1 VENRGQAGFWLS
13 PQQEHVWQSG
23 HDTDMQL
30 YRSQCVVMLD
40 GRIDPY
46 RLRECIESSVNRHES
61 LRTIFQRQP
70 GIKVPFQVIRDDPE
84 FHWKSEDRSTASA
97 ENLDAE
103 LESLALAERTRSFD
117 FERGPLLHA
126 ALVRLSEAKHALI
139 LTAALVCADSG
150 SLRNLVREIAALY
163 SGEKPL
169 ADEPLRYVQFS
180 QWQTELL
187 KAEDDNTGEGKDYW
201 RKQNPPPAPALIPG
215 IAVPS
220 AGRFNPAVHVE
231 FINSDLTARIDDIA
245 RAENVTPGSVL
256 LTCWHILLWRLTAQP
271 RIAVATSFEGREYE
285 ELRNAIGLFEKNV
298 PVVCRFD
305 GNFRFAEL
313 LMAVHSSVQIAS
325 ELQEYYA
332 PGSTRDDHQHEAVQF
347 NYREQWRPISAGELR
362 FCLRDEYSCLDRF
375 DVKLV
380 CARGENGIE
389 AQFHYNVSRYD
400 ENSVAQWASH
410 FITLLASALR
420 NPALEAGKLRLLGEE
435 EWQTLVVDWNQTE
448 AEFPDKCIHQLLEA
462 QVTRTPERVAVVCGD
477 QQLTYKD
484 LNARANRLAHYL
496 RRRGIGPESLVG
508 LCLERSVNLMVGL
521 WAILKAGGAY
531 VPLNPDTPK
540 PRLKQQLAGAHV
552 VLTEQKLK
560 AGIPDFGGSMMSL
573 DGEQQPWAHESEANP
588 APSVRP
594 DHLVYVIYTSGSTGV
609 PKGVAVTHR
618 NLVNYSSFI
627 VRRLELEKFPEGL
640 QFAVVSTIGADLG
653 NTCIY
658 PPLIWGGT
666 VHLVPYETSTD
677 TRQMARYCTRHHI
690 DVLKIV
696 PSHLSALIS
705 SSEAAQILPNKYL
718 ILGGEALPVKLVDR
732 IRQLDRG
739 CEILNHY
746 GPTETTVGS
755 LTLWL
760 GREWKADEGN
770 VTVPIGRPIANTK
783 AYLLDAHQQPVP
795 TGVVGELYLAG
806 AGVARGYLNHPELTT
821 ERFLADPFT
830 AESGGRMY
838 RTGDLAR
845 YRPDGAIEFLG
856 RGDDQVKV
864 RGFRIELGEIESA
877 LVEHPGVRQA
887 AVLVRQ
893 EENGQKR
900 LVAYLVVRR
909 DEVPGE
915 TTLREYLKE
924 RLPDYMMPAAFVVLD
939 KLPLNANGK
948 IDRQSLPAPEEV
960 SSARAY
966 VPPSSATEKVVAG
979 IWEEVLQVKQVGVQ
993 DDFFKLGGHSLLATQ
1008 VVSRVREHFKVE
1020 VSLRT
1025 LFEKPTVSALAEA
1038 VQTAQEDGTKQVRSS
1053 IVPVSRDAYRVGRNT
1068 S

>member
-1 VENRGQAGFWLS
+1 
-13 PQQEHVWQSG
+13 
-23 HDTDMQL
+23 
-30 YRSQCVVMLD
+30 
-40 GRIDPY
+40 
-46 RLRECIESSVNRHES
+46 
-61 LRTIFQRQP
+61 
-70 GIKVPFQVIRDDPE
+70 
-84 FHWKSEDRSTASA
+84 
-97 ENLDAE
+97 
-103 LESLALAERTRSFD
+103 
-117 FERGPLLHA
+117 
-126 ALVRLSEAKHALI
+126 
-139 LTAALVCADSG
+139 
-150 SLRNLVREIAALY
+150 
-163 SGEKPL
+163 
-169 ADEPLRYVQFS
+169 
-180 QWQTELL
+180 
-187 KAEDDNTGEGKDYW
+187 
-201 RKQNPPPAPALIPG
+201 
-215 IAVPS
+215 
-220 AGRFNPAVHVE
+220 
-231 FINSDLTARIDDIA
+231 
-245 RAENVTPGSVL
+245 
-256 LTCWHILLWRLTAQP
+256 
-271 RIAVATSFEGREYE
+271 
-285 ELRNAIGLFEKNV
+285 
-298 PVVCRFD
+298 
-305 GNFRFAEL
+305 
-313 LMAVHSSVQIAS
+313 VHSSVQIAS

-347 NYREQWRPISAGELR
+347 EYREQLRPISAGELR
-362 FCLRDEYSCLDRF
+362 FCLRDEYSCRDRF

-380 CARGENGIE
+380 CARRENGIE

-400 ENSVAQWASH
+400 ENSVARWASH
-410 FITLLASALR
+410 FITLVASALG
-420 NPALEAGKLRLLGEE
+420 NPALEAGKLRLLREE
-435 EWQTLVVDWNQTE
+435 EWQKLVVDWNQTD

-462 QVTRTPERVAVVCGD
+462 QVARTPERVAVVCGD

-496 RRRGIGPESLVG
+496 RRQGIGPDSLVG
-508 LCLERSVNLMVGL
+508 LCLERSVNLMVAL

-540 PRLKQQLAGAHV
+540 LRLKQQLAGAHV

-560 AGIPDFGGSMMSL
+560 AGIPDFGGSIMFL

-588 APSVRP
+588 APAPRP

-677 TRQMARYCTRHHI
+677 TRQMARYCTRHNI

-696 PSHLSALIS
+696 PSHLSALIA
-705 SSEAAQILPNKYL
+705 SSEAAQIIPNKYL
-718 ILGGEALPVKLVDR
+718 ILGGEALPVKLVER
-732 IRQLDRG
+732 IRQLDRS

-760 GREWKADEGN
+760 GREWKADERS

-795 TGVVGELYLAG
+795 IGVVGELYLAG
-806 AGVARGYLNHPELTT
+806 AGVARGYLKHPELTR

-830 AESGGRMY
+830 ADTGGRMY

-887 AVLVRQ
+887 AVLARQ

-900 LVAYLVVRR
+900 LVAYVVVRR
-909 DEVPGE
+909 DQVPGE

-924 RLPDYMMPAAFVVLD
+924 RLPDYMMPSAFVVLD

-948 IDRQSLPAPEEV
+948 IDRRSLPAPEEV

-1038 VQTAQEDGTKQVRSS
+1038 VHVAQEDGTKQVRSS

>member
-1 VENRGQAGFWLS
+1 
-13 PQQEHVWQSG
+13 
-23 HDTDMQL
+23 
-30 YRSQCVVMLD
+30 
-40 GRIDPY
+40 
-46 RLRECIESSVNRHES
+46 
-61 LRTIFQRQP
+61 
-70 GIKVPFQVIRDDPE
+70 
-84 FHWKSEDRSTASA
+84 
-97 ENLDAE
+97 
-103 LESLALAERTRSFD
+103 
-117 FERGPLLHA
+117 
-126 ALVRLSEAKHALI
+126 
-139 LTAALVCADSG
+139 
-150 SLRNLVREIAALY
+150 
-163 SGEKPL
+163 
-169 ADEPLRYVQFS
+169 
-180 QWQTELL
+180 
-187 KAEDDNTGEGKDYW
+187 
-201 RKQNPPPAPALIPG
+201 
-215 IAVPS
+215 
-220 AGRFNPAVHVE
+220 
-231 FINSDLTARIDDIA
+231 
-245 RAENVTPGSVL
+245 
-256 LTCWHILLWRLTAQP
+256 
-271 RIAVATSFEGREYE
+271 
-285 ELRNAIGLFEKNV
+285 
-298 PVVCRFD
+298 
-305 GNFRFAEL
+305 
-313 LMAVHSSVQIAS
+313 
-325 ELQEYYA
+325 
-332 PGSTRDDHQHEAVQF
+332 
-347 NYREQWRPISAGELR
+347 
-362 FCLRDEYSCLDRF
+362 LRDEYSCRDRF

-380 CARGENGIE
+380 CARRENGIE

-400 ENSVAQWASH
+400 ENSVARWASH
-410 FITLLASALR
+410 FITLVASALG

-435 EWQTLVVDWNQTE
+435 EWQKLVVDWNQTD

-462 QVTRTPERVAVVCGD
+462 QVARTPERVAVVCGD

-496 RRRGIGPESLVG
+496 RRQGVGPDSLVG

-540 PRLKQQLAGAHV
+540 LRLKQQLAGAHV

-560 AGIPDFGGSMMSL
+560 AGIPDFGGSIMSL

-588 APSVRP
+588 APSARP

-627 VRRLELEKFPEGL
+627 VRRLELESFPEGL

-677 TRQMARYCTRHHI
+677 TRQMARYCTRHNI

-696 PSHLSALIS
+696 PSHLSALIA
-705 SSEAAQILPNKYL
+705 SSEAAQIIPNKYL
-718 ILGGEALPVKLVDR
+718 ILGGEALPVKLVER
-732 IRQLDRG
+732 IRQLDRS

-760 GREWKADEGN
+760 GREWKADERS

-795 TGVVGELYLAG
+795 IGVVGELYLAG

-830 AESGGRMY
+830 ADTGGRMY

-887 AVLVRQ
+887 AVLARQ

-909 DEVPGE
+909 DQVPGE

-924 RLPDYMMPAAFVVLD
+924 RLPDYMMPSAFVVLD

-948 IDRQSLPAPEEV
+948 IDRQSLPAPEDV

-979 IWEEVLQVKQVGVQ
+979 IWEEVLQVQQVGVQ

-1038 VQTAQEDGTKQVRSS
+1038 VQTAQEDGTKQVRST
-1053 IVPVSRDAYRVGRNT
+1053 IVPVSRDAYRVGRN
-1068 S
+1068 SR